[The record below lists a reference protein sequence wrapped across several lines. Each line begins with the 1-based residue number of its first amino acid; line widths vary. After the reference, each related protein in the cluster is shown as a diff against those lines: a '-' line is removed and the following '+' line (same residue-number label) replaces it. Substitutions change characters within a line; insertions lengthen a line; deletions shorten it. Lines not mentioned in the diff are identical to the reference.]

1 MASGL
6 VWRELGNLELCLAF
20 LRVQFG
26 TAKHQRAGVGCQQV
40 SSGGTL
46 GRGLC
51 RRCQE
56 GGVCGGSLGVVH
68 SSEKG
73 EAPESWRGWASPPTC
88 SGPESP
94 PPVSSARGQSG
105 TRRIT

>member
-1 MASGL
+1 M
-6 VWRELGNLELCLAF
+6 
-20 LRVQFG
+20 
-26 TAKHQRAGVGCQQV
+26 
-40 SSGGTL
+40 
-46 GRGLC
+46 
-51 RRCQE
+51 
-56 GGVCGGSLGVVH
+56 VH
-68 SSEKG
+68 SSERG